1 MIIEKLSEKHLALV
15 KTFSCIE
22 ATETVAIFNAKQR
35 RRILLHSRE
44 MDDFLHDEAFTE
56 QELGTNTTHLLLNED
71 KIIAYVSLCADAIPL
86 EIEEREK
93 EGMSYSTSPAL
104 KIARLAVAT
113 KYQGQGIGKQLIR
126 YAVYIAHEM
135 TELCGIVFLTLDCYE
150 HRVNFYEHLG
160 FKRNQI
166 QIVQR
171 KFDSPIS
178 MRANIYSLANR
189 LFDLKKEHINSEL
202 RTFENPRQSL

>member
-1 MIIEKLSEKHLALV
+1 MIIEKLSEKHLALI
-15 KTFSCIE
+15 KSFSCIE
-22 ATETVAIFNAKQR
+22 APETVAMFNAKQR

-44 MDDFLHDEAFTE
+44 MDDFLHNEAFTE
-56 QELGTNTTHLLLNED
+56 QELGTNTTHLLLNEE
-71 KIIAYVSLCADAIPL
+71 KIIAYISLCADAIPL

-93 EGMSYSTSPAL
+93 EGISYSTSPAL

-126 YAVYIAHEM
+126 YAVYVAHEM

-166 QIVQR
+166 QTVQR

-189 LFDLKKEHINSEL
+189 FFDIKKNI
-202 RTFENPRQSL
+202 